1 MVLNASMEFASAVIS
16 FLFTIMILSYLIG
29 DNPFFRL
36 AIHVFVG
43 VSAGYAAS
51 IAWQNILWPKLFE
64 PLIFDNS
71 LQSLLLW
78 VPLFMGLLLLI
89 KLFPRL
95 SRIGNPVMAFLVG
108 IGAAVAIGGAVIGTI
123 IPQTIA
129 SINLFDLPSDG
140 NVLESLFESV
150 VFMIGTISTLV
161 FFQYTAKKTP
171 QGIKRGRFVELLA
184 WLGRIF
190 IAVTF
195 GVIFAGVLTAALTA
209 LIDRILFIWSFL
221 LSII

>member
-1 MVLNASMEFASAVIS
+1 MALNASMEFASAVIS

-36 AIHVFVG
+36 AIYVFVG

-51 IAWQNILWPKLFE
+51 IAWQNILWPKLFS
-64 PLIFDNS
+64 PLIFENS
-71 LQSLLLW
+71 QQTFLLW
-78 VPLFMGLLLLI
+78 IPLFMGILLLV

-108 IGAAVAIGGAVIGTI
+108 IGAAVAIGGAVLGTV

-129 SINLFDLPSDG
+129 SINLFELPSDG
-140 NVLESLFESV
+140 NSLERLFESI
-150 VFMIGTISTLV
+150 VFLVGTISTLV

-209 LIDRILFIWSFL
+209 LIDRILFIWSFI

>member
-1 MVLNASMEFASAVIS
+1 MVLSASMEFASAVIS
-16 FLFTIMILSYLIG
+16 FLFTVMILSYLIG

-36 AIHVFVG
+36 AIYVFVG

-51 IAWQNILWPKLFE
+51 IAWQHILWPKLFA
-64 PLIFDNS
+64 PLIFDYS
-71 LQSLLLW
+71 QQSLLLLI
-78 VPLFMGLLLLI
+78 PLFMGMLLMV

-108 IGAAVAIGGAVIGTI
+108 IGAAVAIGGAVLGTI
-123 IPQTIA
+123 IPQTMA
-129 SINLFDLPSDG
+129 SINLFDLSSGG
-140 NVLESLFESV
+140 NVLERLFESV
-150 VFMIGTISTLV
+150 VFMIGTISTLI
-161 FFQYTAKKTP
+161 FFQFTAKKTP
-171 QGIKRGRFVELLA
+171 QGIERSRFVELLA

-209 LIDRILFIWSFL
+209 LIERLLFIWSFL

>member
-36 AIHVFVG
+36 AIYVFVG

-51 IAWQNILWPKLFE
+51 IAWQNILWPKLFS
-64 PLIFDNS
+64 PLILGDP
-71 LQSLLLW
+71 QKTLLLW
-78 VPLFMGLLLLI
+78 IPLFMGLLLMV

-108 IGAAVAIGGAVIGTI
+108 IGAAVAIGGAVLGTI
-123 IPQTIA
+123 IPQTIS
-129 SINLFDLPSDG
+129 SINLFDISSDG
-140 NVLESLFESV
+140 TVLERLFESV
-150 VFMIGTISTLV
+150 VFLVGTVSTLV
-161 FFQYTAKKTP
+161 FFQYTAKKTS

-184 WLGRIF
+184 WMGRIF